1 MKRITTVLKASEA
14 TAVRKAVF
22 VAGGSYMVITP
33 ISHRE
38 CVTQLGDW
46 YCGTQVSGRDD
57 HVRLDVTADDDYS
70 EDIISAIIKTAHAGK
85 IESIVHLPAKAG
97 RVSPSLLKR
106 AA

>member
-14 TAVRKAVF
+14 TAVRKAVCI
-22 VAGGSYMVITP
+22 AGANQTVITR

-46 YCGTQVSGRDD
+46 YCGTHVSKRDD
-57 HVRLDVTADDDYS
+57 HVRLDVTADDDHS
-70 EDIISAIIKTAHAGK
+70 EAIISAIIKTAHAGK
-85 IESIVHLPAKAG
+85 IESIVHLAAKAG
-97 RVSPSLLKR
+97 RVSPNLLKR